1 MPPKQQKILFVALSL
16 ALLSFPSWRHLQAE
30 KSQLPKQAPAVSWV
44 GAPPDRV
51 VMDPELVFRRAF
63 WRSPDAGDEIFH
75 AERYEWHDAEG
86 VTKWKWF
93 MEMKP
98 SPGLI
103 KYLRD
108 ENAFGLTR
116 TSSMT
121 MTDERPAWFNFDSS
135 KAVVMNS
142 AQTNLQLIFMA
153 EGNTLYATDSGL
165 GFRRGAPEPTKP
177 TQQEA
182 TIPGRLPAT
191 PPPRPQP

>member
-1 MPPKQQKILFVALSL
+1 MTSKQKFLFVALTL
-16 ALLSFPSWRHLQAE
+16 ALLSFPGWRQLHAE
-30 KSQLPKQAPAVSWV
+30 KSQLPKQAPAISWV

-63 WRSPDAGDEIFH
+63 WRSPEAGDEIVH

-86 VTKWKWF
+86 VKKWKWF
-93 MEMKP
+93 MDIKP

-153 EGNTLYATDSGL
+153 EENTLYATDSGL
-165 GFRRGAPEPTKP
+165 GFRRGAPEPTKTTP
-177 TQQEA
+177 QEA
-182 TIPGRLPAT
+182 KIPGRLPAT
-191 PPPRPQP
+191 PPPIKQP